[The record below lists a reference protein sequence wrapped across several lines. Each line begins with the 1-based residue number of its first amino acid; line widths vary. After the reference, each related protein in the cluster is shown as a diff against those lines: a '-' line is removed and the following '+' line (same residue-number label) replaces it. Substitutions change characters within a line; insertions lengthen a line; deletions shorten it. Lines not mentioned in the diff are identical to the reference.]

1 MLVKVATLVCMD
13 DVPQELTV
21 DQLAQLVGLPSST
34 IRLYRTKGLLPPPQ
48 RRGRSAFYGPGHVAR
63 VELIG
68 RLQERGFS
76 LAAIAELVQQWEE
89 GRSLDEI
96 LGLEQRIP
104 GAAQVPSEL
113 RLAPSELA
121 SRFPSIDLT
130 PEVMSQV
137 ISMGLV
143 ELDDEGMVVIA
154 SPVFL
159 EVGTALV
166 DLGFPIGE
174 VLDEAGTLQAEMV
187 QVAERFAAMFDRH
200 IWRPFTEAGK
210 PGDDLPRVTHV
221 LEQLGPLADRVVHAT
236 LQQALAATAARFLAA
251 EATRETTRPNRR
263 S

>member
-1 MLVKVATLVCMD
+1 MDAVA
-13 DVPQELTV
+13 QELTV
-21 DQLAQLVGLPSST
+21 DELAQLVGLPSST

-48 RRGRSAFYGPGHVAR
+48 KRGRSAFYGPGHVAR
-63 VELIG
+63 IELIG

-89 GRSLDEI
+89 GRGLDEI

-104 GAAQVPSEL
+104 GASQVPEL

-121 SRFPSIDLT
+121 SRFPSIDLSA
-130 PEVMSQV
+130 EVMSKV
-137 ISMGLV
+137 LSMGLV

-166 DLGFPIGE
+166 ELGFPITE
-174 VLDEAGTLQAEMV
+174 VLDEAATLQAEMV

-200 IWRPFTEAGK
+200 IWRPFTQAGK

-251 EATRETTRPNRR
+251 EASRETSRADRPSRTRTR
-263 S
+263 

>member
-1 MLVKVATLVCMD
+1 MNA
-13 DVPQELTV
+13 VPQELTI
-21 DQLAQLVGLPSST
+21 DELAQLVGLPSST

-48 RRGRSAFYGPGHVAR
+48 RRGRAALYGPGHVAR
-63 VELIG
+63 VDLIG

-76 LAAIAELVQQWEE
+76 LASIAELVQQWEE

-104 GAAQVPSEL
+104 GAAHPSSEL

-121 SRFPSIDLT
+121 ARFPGIDLT
-130 PEVMSQV
+130 PEVMSHV
-137 ISMGLV
+137 MSMGLV
-143 ELDDEGMVVIA
+143 ELDDEGTVVIG

-166 DLGFPIGE
+166 ELGFPLSE
-174 VLDEAGTLQAEMV
+174 VLDEAATLQAEMTR
-187 QVAERFAAMFDRH
+187 VAERFAAMFDRH

-210 PGDDLPRVTHV
+210 PGDDLRRVAHV

-236 LQQALAATAARFLAA
+236 LQQALAATAARFLAE
-251 EATRETTRPNRR
+251 EATRETSTDDPPGLQASRVR